1 MKARLNL
8 ATKPL
13 QAQRKFLAG
22 SSVLGIAAAVVF
34 LGLGWHVYQAREAN
48 AEMRTRYESIQTQ
61 VAELDAQRATLERFF
76 NQSENHNLS
85 DRAAFI
91 NGLIDARSFNWTRMF
106 MDLEKIVPGGAR
118 VVSVEPKQEKGVIQL
133 KFTIGATSD
142 EAELKFIKALEESG
156 SFTHVNLVTVH
167 TSGTNSNT
175 DPIVFELTAEYART

>member
-22 SSVLGIAAAVVF
+22 SSFLGIAAAVVF
-34 LGLGWHVYQAREAN
+34 AGLGWHVYQAREAN

-61 VAELDAQRATLERFF
+61 VAELESQRAALERFF
-76 NQSENHNLS
+76 NQSENHNSS

-167 TSGTNSNT
+167 TSVNNSNT